1 MPPGKARLASVPKD
15 HRVNVRGDGDGHSR
29 SVKKSVGRKPRG
41 ITMKAS
47 SPASDLKWR
56 LEQAKQKAFNLL
68 GGED

>member
-1 MPPGKARLASVPKD
+1 MPPGKAKLASVPKD
-15 HRVNVRGDGDGHSR
+15 HRVNGRGEGDSHSGSVR
-29 SVKKSVGRKPRG
+29 KSADRKARG

-47 SPASDLKWR
+47 TPASDLKWR